1 MAVENEKVIGI
12 DLGTTNSVVAIIEG
26 GEPKVLANQ
35 EGNRLTPSVVAF
47 TDKGETLVGEPA
59 KRQAVTNPQNTVYS
73 IKRFMGRR
81 HSEVSSDE
89 KSVPYSVVGESQEY
103 VQVEASGESYKP
115 PEISALVLRKL
126 KEAAESYLGHKV
138 NRAVIT
144 VPAYFND
151 AQRQATKDAGQIAGL
166 EVERIINEPTAASLA
181 YGMEKKEDQKIAVF
195 DLGGGTFDVSIL
207 EVDSE
212 WVKVLS
218 TNGDT
223 QLGGDD
229 FDLVLIDH
237 FANAFES
244 AEGIDLR
251 QDPMALQRLREAAE
265 KAKQEL
271 STSQTTDINLPFII
285 SDDSGA
291 KHLQLSI
298 TRAEFEQLID
308 SLVEKCRKPI
318 VNALA
323 DSGLDPSAID
333 EVVLVGGSTR
343 IPKVQDFV
351 KELFGKEP
359 HRGVNPDEVVAL
371 GAAIQGGIIAGE
383 VNEVVL
389 LDVTPLSLGI
399 ETEGGVMT
407 RLIDRNTTI
416 PTSRGEIF
424 STAIDNQTAVTV
436 QVFQG
441 ERRMA
446 SDNRQLGQFNLD
458 GIPPAP
464 RGVPQV
470 EVTFDIDV
478 NGILNVTAQ
487 DKATNEKQSVRIEE
501 SSGLSED
508 EIEQAR
514 AAGEEHAEEDKKKV
528 ELAEARNKASSLVY
542 QTEKLM
548 TEHAETLD
556 EASKTALEA
565 AIAKVNETA
574 TEEDAAAI
582 DSAVDELN
590 QAAHALSKHMYDAA
604 EGEAAAGPAA
614 AGPGEAGGGGE
625 DVIDAEFE
633 KKPADDQH
641 EQTPAQEEQT
651 PAQEEE
657 APAEKEETPAQEEET
672 PADQEETPSE
682 EDKDD

>member
-1 MAVENEKVIGI
+1 MAMENEKVIGI
-12 DLGTTNSVVAIIEG
+12 DLGTTNSVVAVVES

-81 HSEVSSDE
+81 HNEVSSDE
-89 KSVPYSVVGESQEY
+89 KSVPYTVVGESEAY
-103 VQVEASGESYKP
+103 VEVEASGNSYKP

-207 EVDSE
+207 EIDDE

-237 FANAFES
+237 FADAFQA

-251 QDPMALQRLREAAE
+251 DDPMALQRLREAAE

-285 SDDSGA
+285 ADDSGA

-308 SLVEKCRKPI
+308 SLVERCRKPI
-318 VNALA
+318 VDALA
-323 DSGLDPSAID
+323 DSKLERSEID

-343 IPKVQDFV
+343 IPKVQEFV

-371 GAAIQGGIIAGE
+371 GAAIQGGIIAGDI
-383 VNEVVL
+383 NEVVL

-399 ETEGGVMT
+399 ETEGGILT
-407 RLIDRNTTI
+407 RLIERNTTI
-416 PTSRGEIF
+416 PTSKSEIF

-436 QVFQG
+436 QVYQG
-441 ERRMA
+441 ERQMA

-487 DKATNEKQSVRIEE
+487 DKATNEKQTVRIEE
-501 SSGLSED
+501 SSGLSDED
-508 EIEQAR
+508 IAAAR
-514 AAGEEHAEEDKKKV
+514 AAGEEHAEDDKKKRD
-528 ELAEARNKASSLVY
+528 LAEARNKASSLVY

-548 TEHAETLD
+548 TEHADTLD
-556 EASKTALEA
+556 DDSKSALEA
-565 AIAKVNETA
+565 AITKVNETA
-574 TEEDAAAI
+574 AGEDAAAI
-582 DSAVDELN
+582 DTAVDELN
-590 QAAHALSKHMYDAA
+590 QAAHALSKHMYDSADTNSD
-604 EGEAAAGPAA
+604 EPNDNSGSNTDAGD
-614 AGPGEAGGGGE
+614 

-633 KKPADDQH
+633 KKPADNDPQDSASTDD
-641 EQTPAQEEQT
+641 ETDAST
-651 PAQEEE
+651 AD
-657 APAEKEETPAQEEET
+657 AETEDDSAENVDAVDE
-672 PADQEETPSE
+672 SE
-682 EDKDD
+682 EN

>member
-1 MAVENEKVIGI
+1 MALENEKVIGI
-12 DLGTTNSVVAIIEG
+12 DLGTTNSVVSLLEG

-47 TDKGETLVGEPA
+47 TDKGETLVGEQA
-59 KRQAVTNPQNTVYS
+59 KRQAVTNPKNTAYS

-81 HSEVSSDE
+81 HNEVSAEE
-89 KSVPYSVVGESQEY
+89 KIVPYSVVGESSDY
-103 VQVEASGESYKP
+103 VEVEAAGETYKP
-115 PEISALVLRKL
+115 PQISALVLRKL

-212 WVKVLS
+212 SVEVLS

-223 QLGGDD
+223 HLGGDD
-229 FDLVLIDH
+229 FDEVLIDH
-237 FANAFES
+237 IARTFQSEQ
-244 AEGIDLR
+244 GIDLR
-251 QDPMALQRLREAAE
+251 ADAMALQRLREAAE

-271 STSQTTDINLPFII
+271 SSSQTTDINLPFITA
-285 SDDSGA
+285 DESGA

-298 TRAEFEQLID
+298 TRAEFERLID
-308 SLVEKCRKPI
+308 DLVERCRKPI
-318 VNALA
+318 TDALSDA
-323 DSGLDPSAID
+323 KLSPSEID

-351 KELFGKEP
+351 KALFGKEP

-371 GAAIQGGIIAGE
+371 GAAIQGGIIAGD
-383 VNEVVL
+383 VKDVVL

-399 ETEGGVMT
+399 ETEGGIMT
-407 RLIDRNTTI
+407 PLIERNTTI
-416 PTSRGEIF
+416 PTSRSEIF
-424 STAIDNQTAVTV
+424 STAADNQTAVTV
-436 QVFQG
+436 QVYQG
-441 ERRMA
+441 ERQMA
-446 SDNRQLGQFNLD
+446 VDNRQLGQFNLD

-478 NGILNVTAQ
+478 NGILNVTAK
-487 DKATNEKQSVRIEE
+487 DKATNKEQSVRIEE
-501 SSGLSED
+501 SSGLSES
-508 EIEQAR
+508 EIEEAR
-514 AAGEEHAEEDKKKV
+514 QSAEEHAEEDKKKRD
-528 ELAEARNKASSLVY
+528 LAESRNKASMLVY
-542 QTEKLM
+542 ETEKLM
-548 TEHAETLD
+548 KEHAEKLD
-556 EASKTALEA
+556 DASREAIEA
-565 AIAKVNETA
+565 AVTKVN
-574 TEEDAAAI
+574 DAASADDPAAI
-582 DSAVDELN
+582 DAAVDELN
-590 QAAHALSKHMYDAA
+590 QATHALSKHMYEATADGDETVESADTAA
-604 EGEAAAGPAA
+604 D
-614 AGPGEAGGGGE
+614 GGSDD

-633 KKPADDQH
+633 KK
-641 EQTPAQEEQT
+641 
-651 PAQEEE
+651 
-657 APAEKEETPAQEEET
+657 
-672 PADQEETPSE
+672 
-682 EDKDD
+682 EDE